1 MNWSPSVGEISES
14 RLLTS
19 IPPTTDNQKLN
30 SPNFRQELSACMD
43 RSSMLEWQ
51 AFGNIYLR

>member
-1 MNWSPSVGEISES
+1 MNGSPSVGDISES

-19 IPPTTDNQKLN
+19 IPPTTDNQKLS

-43 RSSMLEWQ
+43 RSSMLE
-51 AFGNIYLR
+51 